1 MGQLSNADG
10 LTVVSCI
17 ATRVVVV
24 QAHCGGGAPARRKGG
39 VKKKKSMIIYNVSH
53 DGVYTIRGERDV
65 ASSPLG
71 RALSIL
77 LFFYVRRVIII
88 IIQLCCFYSFVKESK
103 VCTNELY
110 SFASSLIKDRS

>member
-1 MGQLSNADG
+1 MALQLSAA
-10 LTVVSCI
+10 LQPESI
-17 ATRVVVV
+17 V

-39 VKKKKSMIIYNVSH
+39 VKKKSMIIYNVSH

-77 LFFYVRRVIII
+77 P
-88 IIQLCCFYSFVKESK
+88 SFSMFV
-103 VCTNELY
+103 V
-110 SFASSLIKDRS
+110 